1 MIHQVFVFAAG
12 LSIGSFL
19 NVCIYRLPRSLS
31 IVRPRSFCP
40 ACENPIKPRHNVPVI
55 SYLLLMGRCG
65 YCGARISPR
74 YPLVEFL
81 NGLLYL
87 YIFHR
92 FGIAPHTVFYMAFAS
107 ALVVITFIDLDYQII
122 PDAIT
127 LPGMLLGLGA
137 AMFILPDPHDLSRL
151 LGLKG
156 SLVGLLTGGTIFYV
170 IAVVS
175 PGGMGGG
182 DIKMM
187 GLVGSVLGWKSALL
201 TIFVGSFFG
210 SVYGLGLMAFK
221 GAGRK
226 ARVPF
231 GPFLALGT
239 LFSLFFARDAIAL
252 YWRLI

>member
-1 MIHQVFVFAAG
+1 MIYQVFVFAVG

-19 NVCIYRLPRSLS
+19 NVCIYRLPKDIS
-31 IVRPRSFCP
+31 IVRPPSHCP
-40 ACENPIKPRHNVPVI
+40 SCQNPIKPWHNVPVI

-65 YCGARISPR
+65 YCGAPISLR

-87 YIFHR
+87 YIFHK
-92 FGIAPHTVFYMAFAS
+92 FGVSPHTVFYMAFAS
-107 ALVVITFIDLDYQII
+107 ALVVITFIDLDFQII
-122 PDAIT
+122 PDEIT
-127 LPGMLLGLGA
+127 LPGMLLGLAA
-137 AMFILPDPHDLSRL
+137 AMFILPDPHNLSRL

-156 SLVGLLTGGTIFYV
+156 SLIGLLTGGTIFYV
-170 IAVVS
+170 IALVS
-175 PGGMGGG
+175 RGGMGGG

-187 GLVGSVLGWKSALL
+187 GLVGSVLGWQSVLL

-210 SVYGLGLMAFK
+210 SIYGLGLIVFK

-226 ARVPF
+226 SRVPF